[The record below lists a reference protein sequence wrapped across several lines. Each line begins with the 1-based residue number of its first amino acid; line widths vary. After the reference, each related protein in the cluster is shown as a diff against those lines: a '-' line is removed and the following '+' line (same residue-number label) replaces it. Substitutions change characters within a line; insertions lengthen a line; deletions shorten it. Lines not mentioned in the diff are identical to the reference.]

1 MKNGNSDEAKF
12 ILEQSIKN
20 NTTSKKLHKLLDN
33 KKYCHELLEE
43 IFENFSNSN
52 EAIEKNLDNILE
64 NEKQN

>member
-1 MKNGNSDEAKF
+1 MQLITLVE
-12 ILEQSIKN
+12 
-20 NTTSKKLHKLLDN
+20 KLLDN